1 MSIIRATRLSRR
13 YGRRVGIDNVNLEIG
28 EGETFGFLGP
38 NGAGKTTAIRVLL
51 GFLRPSG
58 GSASILGRDCWRQ
71 SCQIKR
77 DIGYLP
83 GDLRL
88 YSWMTGTTALAI
100 IGKIRGL
107 DLRAEGAALA
117 ERFGLEMNV
126 GVRRMSKGMRQKLG
140 LILALA
146 HRPRL
151 LILDEPTSG
160 LDPLMQDELA
170 RCLRER
176 ALAGATVFF
185 SSHTLGEVEN
195 LCDRV
200 AVVRQGRIIAD
211 ESLHSLR
218 ARARRTVKILF
229 ADRETA
235 EQAVLPAFIKLERR
249 DGALCVGELE
259 GPTPPLLHWAAQQAI
274 DDFSVS
280 PPDLESVFRNY
291 YRTPEPST

>member
-1 MSIIRATRLSRR
+1 MSIIRTTRLSRR
-13 YGRRVGIDNVNLEIG
+13 YGRRVGIDAVDLEIG

-38 NGAGKTTAIRVLL
+38 NGAGKTTTIRVLL
-51 GFLRPSG
+51 GFLHPSG
-58 GSASILGRDCWRQ
+58 GLASIFGLDCWRQ
-71 SCQIKR
+71 SRQIKR
-77 DIGYLP
+77 DVGYLP

-88 YSWMTGTTALAI
+88 YSWMTGASALATV
-100 IGKIRGL
+100 GKIRGL

-117 ERFGLEMNV
+117 ERFQLEMNIS
-126 GVRRMSKGMRQKLG
+126 VRKMSKGMRQKLG
-140 LILALA
+140 LVLALA

-200 AVVRQGRIIAD
+200 AIVRQGRIVAD
-211 ESLHSLR
+211 ESLYSLR
-218 ARARRTVKILF
+218 MRARRTVTLLF
-229 ADRETA
+229 ANREAA
-235 EQAVLPAFIKLERR
+235 EGAALPAFLSLERQ
-249 DGALCVGELE
+249 DGALCVCELE

-280 PPDLESVFRNY
+280 PPNLERLFRNY
-291 YRTPEPST
+291 YRTTES